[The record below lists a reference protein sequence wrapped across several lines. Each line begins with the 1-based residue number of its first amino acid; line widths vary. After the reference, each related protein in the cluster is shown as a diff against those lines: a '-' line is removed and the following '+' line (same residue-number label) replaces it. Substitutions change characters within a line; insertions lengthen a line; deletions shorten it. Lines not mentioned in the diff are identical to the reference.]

1 VESRNIALLNSYMAL
16 ISCPRILIAGTSS
29 GVGKSF
35 ISLGVVVALVQ
46 RGLSVSVCLHGV
58 RLPQAVLYRR
68 ITHRQPYILDPHL
81 LTEEQILQAVR
92 SAGVGADIV
101 VIDGNLG
108 LFDGRDPTTWEGSD
122 ARLAELLGAP
132 VALVFD
138 GGIFDASS
146 GALVHGFAHGAKERF
161 LVEGAIANWLDSG
174 AFPKR
179 DRQLFEKALAAFEA
193 PRLLGAIPTF
203 PPGTAQENALPGV
216 SVEQDKNRTVIGHSF
231 VLEAS
236 KWVAK
241 SVDLDELVEISRR
254 AAPLRIADED
264 DRDPEKRRCRIAV
277 SDDSC
282 FHLGFAN
289 NLDLLRFYGAE
300 LLSFSPLADSRL
312 PDRIGG
318 VYLTGAYL
326 SEYGA
331 ELAGNTEM
339 RAALKQFVVQGGIVY
354 AEGGG
359 AAFLFEEFIGSGGEA
374 PLAGIGILKGRA
386 RSVEAEVDYIALEAV
401 CSSFLGEPGT
411 LLRGVD
417 SSEWVFEG
425 GGESPTVVMKE
436 VSSGRRRSAEVLALG
451 SRVLAT
457 TAFLHWGS
465 APEVASRF
473 VGEAEQAMR

>member
-1 VESRNIALLNSYMAL
+1 MAL
-16 ISCPRILIAGTSS
+16 IPCPRILIAGTSS

-35 ISLGVVVALVQ
+35 ISLGIVVALIQ
-46 RGLSVSVCLHGV
+46 RGISVSVCLHGV
-58 RLPQAVLYRR
+58 RLPQAILYRR
-68 ITHRQPYILDPHL
+68 ITLRQPYILDPQL
-81 LTEEQILQAVR
+81 LTDAQILRAVR

-122 ARLAELLGAP
+122 ARIAELLGAP

-146 GALVHGFAHGAKERF
+146 GALVKGFSHGAKGQF
-161 LVEGAIANWLDSG
+161 SIEGAIANWLDSA
-174 AFPKR
+174 AFPNR
-179 DRQLFEKALAAFEA
+179 DRQFFEKTLTSFDA
-193 PRLLGAIPTF
+193 PQLLGAIPIF
-203 PPGTAQENALPGV
+203 PQATAEENALPGV

-231 VLEAS
+231 ILEAS
-236 KWVAK
+236 KWIAK
-241 SVDLDELVEISRR
+241 SVDVDALVEIARR
-254 AAPLRIADED
+254 AAPLSVADED
-264 DRDPEKRRCRIAV
+264 ERNPPKRRCRIAV

-282 FHLGFAN
+282 FHLGFPN

-331 ELAGNTEM
+331 ELAGNSDM
-339 RAALKQFVVQGGIVY
+339 RAALKAFVARGGLVY

-359 AAFLFEEFIGSGGEA
+359 AAFLCEEFIGSGGEG
-374 PLAGIGILKGRA
+374 PLAGIGVLKGRA
-386 RSVEAEVDYIALEAV
+386 RSVKAEVDYIALEAV
-401 CSSFLGEPGT
+401 CPSFLGEQGT
-411 LLRGVD
+411 VVRGVD
-417 SSEWVFEG
+417 SSEWLFEG
-425 GGESPTVVMKE
+425 WSEAPTAVMKE

-451 SRVLAT
+451 NRVVAT

-465 APEVASRF
+465 AHEIASRF
-473 VGEAEQAMR
+473 VEEAEQAMR

>member
-1 VESRNIALLNSYMAL
+1 MAL
-16 ISCPRILIAGTSS
+16 IPCPRILIAGTSS

-108 LFDGRDPTTWEGSD
+108 LFDGRDLTTWEGSD

-146 GALVHGFAHGAKERF
+146 GALVNGFARGAKGRF
-161 LVEGAIANWLDSG
+161 SVEGAIANWLDSG
-174 AFPKR
+174 AFPNR
-179 DRQLFEKALAAFEA
+179 DRQLFEKALTAFDA
-193 PRLLGAIPTF
+193 PRLLGAIPIF
-203 PPGTAQENALPGV
+203 PQGTAQENALPGV

-231 VLEAS
+231 ILEAS
-236 KWVAK
+236 KWIAK
-241 SVDLDELVEISRR
+241 SVDIDAMVEIAGR
-254 AAPLRIADED
+254 AAPLKVAGDD
-264 DRDPEKRRCRIAV
+264 DRNPPKGRCRIAV

-331 ELAGNTEM
+331 ELAGNTDM
-339 RAALKQFVVQGGIVY
+339 RAAIKAFVAQGGVVY

-359 AAFLFEEFIGSGGEA
+359 AAFLFEEFIGGGGEGT
-374 PLAGIGILKGRA
+374 LAGIGVVKGRA

-401 CSSFLGEPGT
+401 CSSFLGKRGT
-411 LLRGVD
+411 VVRGVD

-425 GGESPTVVMKE
+425 WSEAPTAVMKE
-436 VSSGRRRSAEVLALG
+436 VSSGRRRTAEVLALG
-451 SRVLAT
+451 NRVVAT

-473 VGEAEQAMR
+473 VEEAEQAMR